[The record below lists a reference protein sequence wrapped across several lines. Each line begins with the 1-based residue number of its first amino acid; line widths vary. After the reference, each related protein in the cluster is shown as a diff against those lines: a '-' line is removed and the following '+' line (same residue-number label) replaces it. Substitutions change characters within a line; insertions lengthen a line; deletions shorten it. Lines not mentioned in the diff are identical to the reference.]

1 MLKHTHTKTLMKKM
15 RTAGFQQSSCLKQNH
30 FTYNWTFKLWFWLI
44 LWVLRDSRSLCF
56 QMWAL
61 TDTSSSCRWSLES
74 SVERESS
81 KCNTSK
87 ENEWIVKSGWF
98 QTWAVVL
105 CFLCS
110 RPMTTDII
118 TCKRHILS
126 CDLWVVW
133 HVSEVSTDL
142 SRPSSLSKR
151 VWLSAVSWCETNIAG
166 HLIPTVF
173 CVCRSDLSRSCA
185 TKQKNKNCSVTNL
198 C

>member
-15 RTAGFQQSSCLKQNH
+15 PTAEFQQSSCLKQNH

-61 TDTSSSCRWSLES
+61 TDTSSSCRWLLES

-98 QTWAVVL
+98 QTWAVLL

-151 VWLSAVSWCETNIAG
+151 QSDSVRSPDVKPILQGIWYPQFFVFADLTCQDLVPPNKKTKTAV
-166 HLIPTVF
+166 
-173 CVCRSDLSRSCA
+173 
-185 TKQKNKNCSVTNL
+185 
-198 C
+198 